1 MEKRAH
7 KAVKML
13 GKIILLL
20 LLCLGLPILVSSP
33 YDDTHELLS
42 SDGDS
47 HHIKSIPKD
56 ADSVEFSY
64 YEI

>member
-1 MEKRAH
+1 
-7 KAVKML
+7 ML